1 MAKPD
6 ALFSLIKSLTKSEK
20 RYFKLFAKL
29 QGQEQNYLAL
39 FGTMDQMNL
48 YNEQIVKSK
57 FSGEPFIKQ
66 LHVSKNYLTKL
77 IMKSLR
83 GYHVM
88 NSVNAR
94 LKSHLLDIEI
104 LFKRDLLNLCY
115 KTIIKAENLAKRVD
129 DQLAFLEILNWKRRV
144 LLNIT
149 GVSDS
154 KRILDSIIMEEE
166 RTLKYLIDENRY
178 WSLTINSGEQDENGI
193 LKYLEHPYLK
203 EPSRAQTRKAR
214 ILYYHLLYVT
224 HTMSGNLK
232 KAEMSIDKLIDYLES
247 DTFQLRDDPSPYI
260 TAINNKIGLYLN
272 QRQLDYIP
280 QLLDK
285 IRAIPNKLKLKSS
298 NPISMK
304 LMIRTYNVELETYRD
319 SGQVSEG
326 IRMIP
331 KIRLFLDQNKD
342 FVPREYK
349 ILFHYQFAY
358 LNFMDGSYSKALKD
372 VNAVLSHRYSAE
384 RSDIVGYAQFLN
396 LIIHYELGNIT
407 VLKYSVDA
415 CRRFLK
421 KRGNLMEFEKV
432 VLKLF
437 SNISTRPESNHR
449 SLFIKVY
456 KRLFGRP
463 VLLTDS
469 QLDYLDFDYWLG
481 SKLDT
486 RDFNKHK
493 VTNRL
498 SN

>member
-39 FGTMDQMNL
+39 FGAMNQMQQ
-48 YNEQIVKSK
+48 YDEQIVKSK
-57 FSGEPFIKQ
+57 FSSEPFIGQ
-66 LHVSKNYLTKL
+66 LHVTKNYLTKL

-83 GYHVM
+83 GYHVT

-104 LFKRDLLNLCY
+104 LFKRDLLKLCY
-115 KTIIKAENLAKRVD
+115 KTICKAENLAKRVD
-129 DQLAFLEILNWKRRV
+129 DQLAYLEILNWKRRV
-144 LLNIT
+144 LLNMNA
-149 GVSDS
+149 VSDI
-154 KRILDSIIMEEE
+154 KQILDGIIIEEE
-166 RTLKYLIDENRY
+166 RTLNHLIDEGRY
-178 WSLTINSGEQDENGI
+178 WSLTINSGDQDENG
-193 LKYLEHPYLK
+193 LLRYLEHPYLK

-232 KAEMSIDKLIDYLES
+232 EAEISIDKLVDYLER
-247 DTFQLRDDPSPYI
+247 DTFQLREDPSPYI

-272 QRQLDYIP
+272 QRQLDQIP
-280 QLLDK
+280 PLLDR
-285 IRAIPNKLKLKSS
+285 IRAIPHKLKLKSS
-298 NPISMK
+298 NPISLK
-304 LMIRTYNVELETYRD
+304 LLIRTYNVELETYRD

-326 IRMIP
+326 IRLIP
-331 KIRLFLDQNKD
+331 KIRSFLDQNKD

-358 LNFMDGSYSKALKD
+358 LYFMDGSYSKALKD
-372 VNAVLSHRYSAE
+372 VNDVLSHRYSSG
-384 RSDIVGYAQFLN
+384 RTDIIGYAQFLN

-415 CRRFLK
+415 SRRFLK

-437 SNISTRPESNHR
+437 SNISTRPESNHP
-449 SLFIKVY
+449 SLFVKVY
-456 KRLFGRP
+456 KRLFGKP
-463 VLLTDS
+463 ALLTNS
-469 QLDYLDFDYWLG
+469 QLDYLNFNYWLG

-486 RDFNKHK
+486 RDFNK
-493 VTNRL
+493 R
-498 SN
+498 